1 MKLYRPRWALLLAL
15 AISILAIDP
24 ASAATR
30 KKKRAVRK
38 AKPVAAAPA
47 TRPMVLPFIQNDY
60 ARALKE
66 ARARQVP
73 IFIESWAPW

>member
-1 MKLYRPRWALLLAL
+1 VKLFRPRWALLLMLALGILATHPAL
-15 AISILAIDP
+15 AAK
-24 ASAATR
+24 R
-30 KKKRAVRK
+30 KKRTVHH
-38 AKPVAAAPA
+38 AKPVPAAPA
-47 TRPMVLPFIQNDY
+47 TRAMVLPFIQNDY